1 MRCHMPVEM
10 SIRDGLGGSL
20 WPAKDNAPKQQI
32 AILPAMI
39 AALNGAFDD
48 ISKAMKLH
56 RVWVALAHEDI
67 GDQHRRTTLG
77 PLWMLVNYL
86 AFIGTFIFVFKTSDT
101 DSTGYTAYASIGLV
115 VWFYL
120 MEMISLSVPLFSRE
134 GSFIQ
139 GTRLPLFVYV
149 MRLTLQCIIRALYSV
164 VGCIA
169 VLLLS
174 GLGVSPEWLLSV
186 PGLLLIVLATPAM
199 VTVFAFLGAFFPDA
213 QFIVGNI
220 MRVGTFLTP
229 VFWVY
234 HGQSGIQNYAF
245 HWNPFTYFLEVVR
258 TPIANGEFPM
268 HAFAVTAY
276 ISLAFW
282 AIALLLLG
290 RYRKRVVFL
299 I

>member
-1 MRCHMPVEM
+1 
-10 SIRDGLGGSL
+10 
-20 WPAKDNAPKQQI
+20 
-32 AILPAMI
+32 MI
-39 AALNGAFDD
+39 SALNGALDD
-48 ISKAMKLH
+48 ISKAMRLH
-56 RVWVALAHEDI
+56 RVWIALAHEDI

-77 PLWMLVNYL
+77 PLWLLVNYL

-101 DSTGYTAYASIGLV
+101 DSAGYTAYASIGLV

-149 MRLTLQCIIRALYSV
+149 MRLTVQCIIRAAYSV
-164 VGCIA
+164 AGCI
-169 VLLLS
+169 VILLFS
-174 GLGVSPEWLLSV
+174 GLGISTEWLLSI
-186 PGLLLIVLATPAM
+186 PGMLLIVLATPAM

-234 HGQSGIQNYAF
+234 HGQSGIQNYAY

-258 TPIANGEFPM
+258 APIASGEFPM
-268 HAFAVTAY
+268 HAFVLTAY

-282 AIALLLLG
+282 VIALLLLG

>member
-1 MRCHMPVEM
+1 MPVEM